1 MFLFANFLSG
11 ARRKREVPKETF
23 SHAEVMVKEP
33 KQINGNLQVE
43 LAVIKRM
50 SNGSISV
57 ISGANLARIV
67 NASAAE
73 IGHKL
78 GGTLLSVMSKFP
90 GPTAQATQSTMPVDN
105 STTITQKQPQDSTT
119 VPGTTTGQVP
129 ASPGSAAAN
138 KGGGDN
144 GGVIGGV
151 VVASLVIIILVIALA
166 VWYFR

>member
-23 SHAEVMVKEP
+23 SHAEVIVKEP
-33 KQINGNLQVE
+33 KKINGNLQVE

-129 ASPGSAAAN
+129 AGPGSAAAN

-151 VVASLVIIILVIALA
+151 VVASLVIFILVIALA